1 MHRRSLK
8 AVGECGNIRFGFAGG
23 DFRRRAASLRGA
35 SHETIWIS
43 GKDQVV
49 EKIAV
54 IEEQTDVIYPV
65 VVLDRGVVDLRH
77 TRVEQPIPA
86 AEDEWLV
93 IADRIR
99 ESDARREVVAVERHA
114 P

>member
-1 MHRRSLK
+1 MHRRSLEITGK
-8 AVGECGNIRFGFAGG
+8 CGNIRLGLAGG

-43 GKDQVV
+43 RKNHVV

-54 IEEQTDVIYPV
+54 IEEQADIVYPV

-77 TRVEQPIPA
+77 TRVEQPVPA

-99 ESDARREVVAVERHA
+99 EADARS
-114 P
+114 